1 MTQALTPDDDCQCE
15 MCKNGELLLEA
26 IKLQFSKAEQQELVD
41 DVPYEP
47 LALVE
52 LGVCS
57 SKNCP
62 CSVKNALERLQS
74 PACVNSYKS

>member
-41 DVPYEP
+41 DLPYES

-52 LGVCS
+52 LGAS
-57 SKNCP
+57 EG
-62 CSVKNALERLQS
+62 SVKNALERLQS
-74 PACVNSYKS
+74 PVCVNS